1 MKALIEALMRRITRK
16 ENNKDMKSLSDNQK
30 PKHEILTPE
39 EYKSMR
45 SKRTFEEPNLGNMKC
60 GCMRYAAGDFT
71 ARCRNCGLFPKEKA

>member
-16 ENNKDMKSLSDNQK
+16 ENNKDMKNLSDNQK
-30 PKHEILTPE
+30 PKQEILTLE

-45 SKRTFEEPNLGNMKC
+45 SKRTFEEPNLGDMKC